1 MLDESYKK
9 LRINAALACATV
21 HHSSHLG
28 LSSVQ
33 SPHAFCTILA
43 FSIHSFTHFLI
54 QSMIRSALHYYAC
67 LLKEAMAHMRIHDMV
82 PKALVVTLLL
92 RFLF

>member
-1 MLDESYKK
+1 MLDELYKK

-43 FSIHSFTHFLI
+43 FSIHLF
-54 QSMIRSALHYYAC
+54 
-67 LLKEAMAHMRIHDMV
+67 IH
-82 PKALVVTLLL
+82 PFSYLVND
-92 RFLF
+92 